1 MSIGRQFLQAVIRDS
16 TPTLLRQTGT
26 GLFLEEEQPL
36 FTFVEAHYLQHRNLP
51 DDSVLTSAGFQLP
64 PLVSSQPVSYFLQR
78 LRQRFVYNTVSGRL
92 TDLTSA
98 MAAQDT
104 ETVIEILRSTLSSI
118 GLASYS
124 HSVVDIRDLMGELW
138 EDFEIARTH
147 YGLQGITM
155 GWPTLDMETM
165 GGAPGDLIV
174 IAGRPGLGK
183 SYALMEMAY
192 AAWMNS
198 HRILFLSMEM
208 GKKQV
213 GVRWWGRHTGVNP
226 KSIRSGEVSMWGREM
241 LQDGSLQIQGITGRL
256 YLEGG
261 DKSRSVSQLEALVL
275 QYEPEAVYVDAAY
288 LMSAEGKK
296 RGYVSR
302 WESIAEIIGELKALA
317 IRYNIPIFI
326 TVQFNRN
333 QKNRA
338 MKGEPDLGDIA
349 GSDAIPQD
357 ASIVLGIQKA
367 PAPFSE
373 TRRIMTLMKNR
384 EGNLCRF
391 LYSYQFQP
399 VNFSEL
405 PWEAMGGEEESA
417 DTSWMQ

>member
-1 MSIGRQFLQAVIRDS
+1 
-16 TPTLLRQTGT
+16 
-26 GLFLEEEQPL
+26 
-36 FTFVEAHYLQHRNLP
+36 
-51 DDSVLTSAGFQLP
+51 
-64 PLVSSQPVSYFLQR
+64 
-78 LRQRFVYNTVSGRL
+78 
-92 TDLTSA
+92 
-98 MAAQDT
+98 
-104 ETVIEILRSTLSSI
+104 
-118 GLASYS
+118 
-124 HSVVDIRDLMGELW
+124 
-138 EDFEIARTH
+138 
-147 YGLQGITM
+147 
-155 GWPTLDMETM
+155 
-165 GGAPGDLIV
+165 
-174 IAGRPGLGK
+174 
-183 SYALMEMAY
+183 
-192 AAWMNS
+192 
-198 HRILFLSMEM
+198 
-208 GKKQV
+208 
-213 GVRWWGRHTGVNP
+213 
-226 KSIRSGEVSMWGREM
+226 M